1 LTWIIWY
8 CSGSGHC
15 YYQGKTIAKRSPES
29 RVCSLKSWWCTEI
42 GLTPG
47 DCLTFV
53 EDKSNLPD
61 ETYHPLRR
69 LFHRLQQW
77 RKVVDKAA
85 KHKNEARC
93 VRASLHKV
101 LPSMIRDRRRE
112 AQRAA
117 KERSRAVSIAG
128 RQNEEAKTIYL
139 YLVPRSLRESMAD

>member
-1 LTWIIWY
+1 LTCIIWY
-8 CSGSGHC
+8 CSGTGHC
-15 YYQGKTIAKRSPES
+15 YYQGKTIAKWSPEI
-29 RVCSLKSWWCTEI
+29 RVCSFKSWWCTEI

-101 LPSMIRDRRRE
+101 LSSMIRDRRRE
-112 AQRAA
+112 ARSS
-117 KERSRAVSIAG
+117 KGEKSPSPNCWEPERGGKDDIFH
-128 RQNEEAKTIYL
+128 
-139 YLVPRSLRESMAD
+139 LVPRSLGESMAD